1 QILKLATPRDI
12 SLLVI
17 KEASSRARNNIQ
29 ILDPLDH
36 IACLT
41 NYMLTSCFSSNKVL
55 TMLGS
60 LPTGSKQGNVQTLD
74 SVRWMSATLVPTPE
88 RREKYAVSTETA
100 FPTLST
106 FNTEKSVKGSDADFT
121 KRNPRWRFMFGYILH
136 LCNAMTIFV

>member
-36 IACLT
+36 IACLI
-41 NYMLTSCFSSNKVL
+41 NYMLTSCSGDSNKVP

-74 SVRWMSATLVPTPE
+74 SVQWMSTTLVPTPE

-106 FNTEKSVKGSDADFT
+106 FSEHRKDVFRKPFIFLLIS
-121 KRNPRWRFMFGYILH
+121 
-136 LCNAMTIFV
+136 LCNAMTIFI